1 MFRAAKLHLE
11 TVRDL
16 LRFAVSRCN
25 EAGVFCGHGY
35 ANSTDEAACLI
46 AYGLHLPIT
55 ELERFLDARV
65 LEQEREQVLGLLQR
79 RISERIP
86 VAYLTSEAWLGEYRF
101 YVDKRVIVP
110 RSFIAEL
117 LAEGLN
123 PWITGP
129 ESIHSVLDLCTGSG
143 CLAVVAALT
152 YPHAHVTASDFS
164 VAALDVARRNVA
176 DYALEE
182 RVTLARSDVFDAL
195 GDARYDVIL
204 SNPPYVTA
212 ESMRRLPPEYRHEP
226 QLALAGG
233 GDGLDIVR
241 RIVQSAKAHLNEGG
255 VLVVEIGH
263 NREAVEAEFPT
274 LPLTWLETSAGD
286 GYVFLSPRADLP

>member
-1 MFRAAKLHLE
+1 MSAF
-11 TVRDL
+11 
-16 LRFAVSRCN
+16 SS

-35 ANSTDEAACLI
+35 ADATDEAACLI
-46 AYGLHLPIT
+46 AYGLHLPVA

-65 LEQEREQVLGLLQR
+65 LQEEREQVLGLLWR

-101 YVDKRVIVP
+101 YVDKRTIVP

-129 ESIHSVLDLCTGSG
+129 ESIASVLDLCTGSG
-143 CLAVVAALT
+143 CLAVLAAMT
-152 YPHAHVTASDFS
+152 FPRAHVTASDFS
-164 VAALDVARRNVA
+164 AAALKVARRNVT
-176 DYALEE
+176 DYALQD
-182 RVTLARSDVFDAL
+182 RITLAQSDVFAAL
-195 GDARYDVIL
+195 GGARYDVIL
-204 SNPPYVTA
+204 SNPPYVT
-212 ESMRRLPPEYRHEP
+212 EGSMLRLPPEYRHEP

-233 GDGLDIVR
+233 SDGLDIVR
-241 RIVQSAKAHLNEGG
+241 RIVRSAKAHLNEGG
-255 VLVVEIGH
+255 ILVMEIGH

-274 LPLTWLETSAGD
+274 LPLTWLETSAGE
-286 GYVFLSPRADLP
+286 GYVFLSPRAGLP